1 SWAAAS
7 SRRVTT
13 PTSSNRSGIRY
24 AIRMNAIARQP
35 DPTTANRVARRE
47 VDAHLVTTAAGMVAA
62 LHESIRRCSQAN
74 RVQGRWPEFGCSAE
88 PTNIGMPRGP
98 EPGLSRPHLG
108 D

>member
-1 SWAAAS
+1 
-7 SRRVTT
+7 
-13 PTSSNRSGIRY
+13 
-24 AIRMNAIARQP
+24 MNAIARQP

-74 RVQGRWPEFGCSAE
+74 RVQGRWPEFGCSAD

-108 D
+108 DAVRWRGPRTVFGAASGRCGAI